1 LYTFNN
7 VYIIFNPHIFLPQS
21 LLSTSALG
29 LGGKYFLLYELDGSG
44 LQWENILTSPRE
56 GDTFSLGFA
65 LLMMVLDTVVYFGLA
80 WYIDNVLPGIG

>member
-1 LYTFNN
+1 
-7 VYIIFNPHIFLPQS
+7 
-21 LLSTSALG
+21 
-29 LGGKYFLLYELDGSG
+29 LDGSG